1 MHTLRFSHLISFFRI
16 RQLLIKYFCDDLSGW
31 WVLAMN
37 INNTW
42 LLENSLGI
50 LLRTALSHEDSFHR
64 HVLVDF
70 AFLTTFD
77 WAKTRHTAKLDQLD
91 FLLWKFEIVL
101 IYSHSSQALCVLKRI
116 DRTPSRQRSKGKKRM
131 KPTLRTEIKE
141 HEASKREGEGE
152 TAWFLVASQHLIC
165 YFIGS
170 LSLDSLK
177 YSHRFVSLFN
187 LCRFKWVSGTLN

>member
-1 MHTLRFSHLISFFRI
+1 
-16 RQLLIKYFCDDLSGW
+16 
-31 WVLAMN
+31 MN

-42 LLENSLGI
+42 LLENPLGI
-50 LLRTALSHEDSFHR
+50 LLRTALSHEDNFHR

-70 AFLTTFD
+70 TFLTMFD
-77 WAKTRHTAKLDQLD
+77 WAKTRHAAKLDQSD

-101 IYSHSSQALCVLKRI
+101 IYSHSSQALCALKRV
-116 DRTPSRQRSKGKKRM
+116 DGTPSRQRSKGKKRM

-141 HEASKREGEGE
+141 HGASKREGEGDGE

-177 YSHRFVSLFN
+177 YSRRFVSLFN
-187 LCRFKWVSGTLN
+187 LCRFK